1 MLSRSP
7 LPSPAV
13 PEGVWWARSAVG
25 GGFGTLFAATR
36 SARDVAEWAPALFSG
51 AELAEYADDAAGVYR
66 CAAVAGGSLQ
76 GVLFAGPAEARPHWD
91 AAKALFAEAGDRS
104 ARLVLSGQTRSGDAD
119 AGPLVCACFGV
130 GLTSIREAVLT
141 EAATSPEAIGQL
153 LRAGTNCGS
162 CVPELKRI
170 ITRELAPHA
179 G

>member
-1 MLSRSP
+1 MPAPPPEAMPKALKPAPTNML
-7 LPSPAV
+7 AH
-13 PEGVWWARSAVG
+13 
-25 GGFGTLFAATR
+25 
-36 SARDVAEWAPALFSG
+36 SG

-91 AAKALFAEAGDRS
+91 AAKALFAEAGDS
-104 ARLVLSGQTRSGDAD
+104 TARLVLSGQTRSGEPD

-130 GLTSIREAVLT
+130 GLARIREAVLT
-141 EAATSPEAIGQL
+141 EAAISPEAIGQL

-170 ITRELAPHA
+170 IARELAPQA

>member
-1 MLSRSP
+1 MTPPGSIAAPRSP
-7 LPSPAV
+7 
-13 PEGVWWARSAVG
+13 
-25 GGFGTLFAATR
+25 AA
-36 SARDVAEWAPALFSG
+36 
-51 AELAEYADDAAGVYR
+51 
-66 CAAVAGGSLQ
+66 SLH

-130 GLTSIREAVLT
+130 GLARIREAVLT

-162 CVPELKRI
+162 CVPEMKRI
-170 ITRELAPHA
+170 IARELAPQA